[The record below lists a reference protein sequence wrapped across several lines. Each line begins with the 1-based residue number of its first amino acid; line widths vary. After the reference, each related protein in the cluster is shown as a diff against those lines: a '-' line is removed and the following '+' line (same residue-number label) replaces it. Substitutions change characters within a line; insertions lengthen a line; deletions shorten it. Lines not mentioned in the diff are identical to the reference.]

1 MQKRSITGERPLA
14 CPQHTGRGHYAA
26 LRVRRASQHKGPY
39 PSPHYSHP
47 YGTAVCVLL
56 VLLLAVACGPTTS
69 THNPT
74 ANVTHPVASIP
85 TTENIYVLDGYTPLG
100 ANTTGEQQI
109 VGFRSGSANPTAL
122 VTLPVGLTSQD
133 HQRLYTASTIN
144 RRATGNGQTTIAII
158 NTQTGKTMHSF
169 VITGTYTIAEQD
181 FANSV
186 SSPDGRWLALRQV
199 GQAPSAML
207 RSGNKTTIAL
217 IDTQAEKLVKTIQL
231 DANFSLDAI
240 SPQGGMLY
248 LLQYLPD
255 GSGHYY
261 VKAYDTRANQLL
273 PMIIA
278 DKSELND
285 PRMVGTALTRQ
296 ISADGGYAYTLYIDT
311 WRNIAFVHILP
322 LADKAEPGG
331 PNQLPV
337 PQFARCLDLPVG
349 KSADLLRYYTLALS
363 PDGNTLYAAN
373 GALGTITAIS
383 LDKDEYSVFSNNI
396 SSQVRF
402 NPGRISMTSNDTT
415 RMLHNGAVL
424 SPDGATLYF
433 TGVRGIWAVDTINL
447 GVKETYLAQRA
458 FTGIGF
464 SADGHTLYAVDPTQG
479 ITLLDAA
486 TGQVQQTIQSPLRA
500 PWGIEWMTG

>member
-1 MQKRSITGERPLA
+1 MMSICTLHVLSTEQRRQIAMQKRPITWL
-14 CPQHTGRGHYAA
+14 T
-26 LRVRRASQHKGPY
+26 LILSV
-39 PSPHYSHP
+39 
-47 YGTAVCVLL
+47 VLM
-56 VLLLAVACGPTTS
+56 LAVACGPTTS
-69 THNPT
+69 THNSAT
-74 ANVTHPVASIP
+74 NVTHPVASIP
-85 TTENIYVLDGYTPLG
+85 AAENIYVLDGYTPLG
-100 ANTTGEQQI
+100 ANTTGGQQI
-109 VGFRSGSANPTAL
+109 VSFRSGSANPTTL
-122 VTLPVGLTSQD
+122 VTLPIGLTSQD
-133 HQRLYTASTIN
+133 HQRLYTASTIK
-144 RRATGNGQTTIAII
+144 RPSLRGATGNGQTTIAII

-199 GQAPSAML
+199 GQAPSARL

-217 IDTQAEKLVKTIQL
+217 VDTQAEKLVKTIQL

-273 PMIIA
+273 PIIIA

-296 ISADGGYAYTLYIDT
+296 ISADGEFAYTLYIDT

-337 PQFARCLDLPVG
+337 PQFARCIDLPVG

-373 GALGTITAIS
+373 GALGTITAIGLS
-383 LDKDEYSVFSNNI
+383 NDEYNVLGMDV

-402 NPGRISMTSNDTT
+402 NPGRISMTSSDTT
-415 RMLHNGAVL
+415 RMLHNGAVV

-447 GVKETYLAQRA
+447 GIKENYLTQRA
-458 FTGIGF
+458 FTGVGF
-464 SADGHTLYAVDPTQG
+464 SADGRTLYAVDPTQG

-486 TGQVQQTIQSPLRA
+486 TGQIQQTIQSPLRA
-500 PWGIEWMTG
+500 PWGIEWVTE